1 MHLFRLLFANV
12 DVVIGIT
19 IVGTFQIMNDHRRR
33 ETEFREGR
41 ATIVDVAR
49 RAGVSKST
57 VSLVLGGSS
66 LVAEST
72 RERVAGAMTELGYI
86 YHRGAATLRGAKS
99 GVLGMVIN
107 DLSNPF
113 YVELAIGIEQACQGG
128 AYIPF
133 LANTAENP
141 VRQQEVIRSM
151 REHGAAG
158 LVLAPAIGTSPRELK
173 PLLAGLPVVQV
184 MRRLAGLKAS
194 LVAPEN
200 REGARKATG
209 HLIENGHR
217 RIAFVGGMTSLL
229 VREERL
235 AGYRL
240 AFEDAR
246 IPFEA
251 SLVIETTTNYS
262 GGGAAAS
269 QLLNLHAPAT
279 AALCFNDVVAIGL
292 MRALT
297 EAGVKVGADFAVI
310 GFDDIEEAKHTLP
323 ALTSVAVDARNLG
336 SRAAQLLMRQI
347 ASGNFEP
354 ETALCPT
361 SLIIRSSS
369 GTSDSAQAEIK
380 S

>member
-1 MHLFRLLFANV
+1 
-12 DVVIGIT
+12 
-19 IVGTFQIMNDHRRR
+19 MNDGTRR
-33 ETEFREGR
+33 EMEGREGR

-66 LVAEST
+66 LVADAT
-72 RERVAGAMTELGYI
+72 RERVSDAMNELGYI

-99 GVLGMVIN
+99 GVIGMVIN

-141 VRQQEVIRSM
+141 VRQQQVIRSM

-158 LVLAPAIGTSPRELK
+158 LVLAPAMGASASELK

-184 MRRLAGLKAS
+184 MRRLPGLKAS
-194 LVAPEN
+194 FVAPEN
-200 REGARKATG
+200 KEGARKATA
-209 HLIENGHR
+209 HLIAARHR
-217 RIAFVGGMTSLL
+217 RIAFVGGVSPML

-240 AFEDAR
+240 ALEEAG
-246 IPFEA
+246 IPFDL

-262 GGGAAAS
+262 GGGDGGSAAAQPPQACDRRPLFQRRCRDRPHSRADGDRRFGRGRLRCRRFRRHRGS
-269 QLLNLHAPAT
+269 QAHASRPEQRRGERSRSRLARRPT
-279 AALCFNDVVAIGL
+279 PDAPSRERRL
-292 MRALT
+292 RA
-297 EAGVKVGADFAVI
+297 
-310 GFDDIEEAKHTLP
+310 
-323 ALTSVAVDARNLG
+323 G
-336 SRAAQLLMRQI
+336 SRALSHDLG
-347 ASGNFEP
+347 ASQVLPGRWP
-354 ETALCPT
+354 
-361 SLIIRSSS
+361 
-369 GTSDSAQAEIK
+369 
-380 S
+380 

>member
-1 MHLFRLLFANV
+1 MSHE
-12 DVVIGIT
+12 
-19 IVGTFQIMNDHRRR
+19 RRR
-33 ETEFREGR
+33 ETDAREGR
-41 ATIVDVAR
+41 PTIVDVAR

-57 VSLVLGGSS
+57 VSLVLAGSS

-72 RERVAGAMTELGYI
+72 RERVADAMTELGYI

-158 LVLAPAIGTSPRELK
+158 LVLAPAIGASPGELK

-184 MRRLAGLKAS
+184 MRRLPGLKAS

-200 REGARKATG
+200 KEGARKATA
-209 HLIENGHR
+209 HLIANGHE

-240 AFEDAR
+240 ALEDAQM
-246 IPFEA
+246 PFET
-251 SLVIETTTNYS
+251 SLVVETTTNYS

-269 QLLNLHAPAT
+269 HLLSLHEPAT

-292 MRALT
+292 LRALT
-297 EAGVKVGADFAVI
+297 EAGVRVGSEFAVI

-323 ALTSVAVDARNLG
+323 ALTTVAVNGRNLG
-336 SRAAQLLMRQI
+336 SRAAQLLMRHI
-347 ASGNFEP
+347 ASGDYEP
-354 ETALCPT
+354 ETVLCPA
-361 SLIIRSSS
+361 SLVIRASCGVSSR
-369 GTSDSAQAEIK
+369 SDGSHP
-380 S
+380 

>member
-1 MHLFRLLFANV
+1 
-12 DVVIGIT
+12 
-19 IVGTFQIMNDHRRR
+19 MNHETSR
-33 ETEFREGR
+33 EMEVREGR

-66 LVAEST
+66 LVAEAT
-72 RERVAGAMTELGYI
+72 RERVSDAMNELGYI

-128 AYIPF
+128 AYIPL
-133 LANTAENP
+133 LANTAESP
-141 VRQQEVIRSM
+141 GRQQQVIRSM

-158 LVLAPAIGTSPRELK
+158 LLLAPALGASASELK

-184 MRRLAGLKAS
+184 MRRLPGLKAS
-194 LVAPEN
+194 FVAPEN
-200 REGARKATG
+200 RDGARKATA
-209 HLIENGHR
+209 HLIALGHK
-217 RIAFVGGMTSLL
+217 RIAFVGGLSSML

-240 AFEDAR
+240 ALEEAGISPD
-246 IPFEA
+246 A
-251 SLVIETTTNYS
+251 SLVIDTTTNYS

-269 QLLNLHAPAT
+269 QLLNLHQPAT

-292 MRALT
+292 VRGLT
-297 EAGVKVGADFAVI
+297 EAGVSVGVDFAVI

-323 ALTSVAVDARNLG
+323 ALTTVAVNGRDLG
-336 SRAAQLLMRQI
+336 SRAAQLLMRHL
-347 ASGNFEP
+347 ASGDFEP
-354 ETALCPT
+354 VTVLRPT
-361 SLIIRSSS
+361 TLAMRSSC
-369 GTSDSAQAEIK
+369 GAANANPRGEH
-380 S
+380 

>member
-1 MHLFRLLFANV
+1 
-12 DVVIGIT
+12 
-19 IVGTFQIMNDHRRR
+19 MNDGAPR
-33 ETEFREGR
+33 EREAREGR

-57 VSLVLGGSS
+57 VSLVLGGSA
-66 LVAEST
+66 LVAEAT
-72 RERVAGAMTELGYI
+72 RERVSDAMSELGYI

-128 AYIPF
+128 AFIPF

-141 VRQQEVIRSM
+141 VRQQQVIRSM

-158 LVLAPAIGTSPRELK
+158 LVLAPAIGSSPGELK
-173 PLLAGLPVVQV
+173 ALVAGLPVVQV
-184 MRRLAGLKAS
+184 MRRLPGLKAS

-200 REGARKATG
+200 REGARKATA
-209 HLIENGHR
+209 HLIANGHK

-229 VREERL
+229 VRDERL

-240 AFEDAR
+240 ALEEAG
-246 IPFEA
+246 IPFDGL
-251 SLVIETTTNYS
+251 LVIETTTNTS
-262 GGGAAAS
+262 GGGAASA
-269 QLLNLHAPAT
+269 QLLNLHEPAT

-292 MRALT
+292 IRALT
-297 EAGVKVGADFAVI
+297 EAGVAVGREFAVI
-310 GFDDIEEAKHTLP
+310 GFDDIEEAKHILP
-323 ALTSVAVDARNLG
+323 ALSSVAVNGRNLG
-336 SRAAQLLMRQI
+336 SRAAQLLMRQL
-347 ASGNFEP
+347 ASGDFEP
-354 ETALCPT
+354 EAVLCPT
-361 SLIIRSSS
+361 SLVIRASC
-369 GTSDSAQAEIK
+369 GTSNAFQAGAQ

>member
-1 MHLFRLLFANV
+1 V
-12 DVVIGIT
+12 SD
-19 IVGTFQIMNDHRRR
+19 
-33 ETEFREGR
+33 GR

-49 RAGVSKST
+49 QAGVSKST

-66 LVAEST
+66 LVADST
-72 RERVAGAMTELGYI
+72 RERVTEAMSDLGYI

-128 AYIPF
+128 AFIPF
-133 LANTAENP
+133 LANSAEDP
-141 VRQQEVIRSM
+141 IRQQEVIRSM

-158 LVLAPAIGTSPRELK
+158 LVLAPAIGTSLKDVK
-173 PLLAGLPVVQV
+173 PLVAGLPVVQV
-184 MRRLAGLKAS
+184 MRRLPGLKAS

-200 REGARKATG
+200 REGARKATA
-209 HLIENGHR
+209 HLIDHGHKH
-217 RIAFVGGMTSLL
+217 IAFIGGTNSLS

-240 AFEDAR
+240 ALEEAG
-246 IPFEA
+246 IPPDG

-262 GGGAAAS
+262 GGGGAAARLS
-269 QLLNLHAPAT
+269 ILPERAT

-292 MRALT
+292 IRALSQR
-297 EAGVKVGADFAVI
+297 GVVIGRDFAVI

-323 ALTSVAVDARNLG
+323 ALTTVAVNARNLG
-336 SRAAQLLMRQI
+336 TRAAQLLMRQI

-354 ETALCPT
+354 EAVLCPT
-361 SLIIRSSS
+361 SLIIRSSC
-369 GTSDSAQAEIK
+369 GTADSTEEERQQ
-380 S
+380 

>member
-1 MHLFRLLFANV
+1 MTDGAQGEV
-12 DVVIGIT
+12 EV
-19 IVGTFQIMNDHRRR
+19 
-33 ETEFREGR
+33 REGR

-66 LVAEST
+66 LVADST
-72 RERVAGAMTELGYI
+72 RERVADAMTKLGYI

-99 GVLGMVIN
+99 GVIGMVIN

-141 VRQQEVIRSM
+141 VRQQQVIRSM

-158 LVLAPAIGTSPRELK
+158 LVLAPAIGTSASELK

-184 MRRLAGLKAS
+184 MRRLPGLKAS
-194 LVAPEN
+194 LVAPQN
-200 REGARKATG
+200 KEGARKATV
-209 HLIENGHR
+209 HLIANGHK
-217 RIAFVGGMTSLL
+217 RIAFVGGMSSLL
-229 VREERL
+229 VRDERL
-235 AGYRL
+235 AGYRVAL
-240 AFEDAR
+240 EEAG
-246 IPFEA
+246 IPLDL

-262 GGGAAAS
+262 GGGAAAP
-269 QLLNLHAPAT
+269 QLLNLPEPAT

-292 MRALT
+292 VRGLT
-297 EAGVKVGADFAVI
+297 EAGVSVGADFAVI

-323 ALTSVAVDARNLG
+323 ALTSVVVNGRDLG
-336 SRAAQLLMRQI
+336 SRAAQLLMRHL
-347 ASGNFEP
+347 ASGDFEP
-354 ETALCPT
+354 EAVLCPT
-361 SLIIRSSS
+361 TLAIRKSS
-369 GTSDSAQAEIK
+369 GAPK
-380 S
+380 PNPLGGN

>member
-1 MHLFRLLFANV
+1 MA
-12 DVVIGIT
+12 
-19 IVGTFQIMNDHRRR
+19 IMNDGTRR
-33 ETEFREGR
+33 ETEVRDGR

-57 VSLVLGGSS
+57 VSLVLRGSS

-72 RERVAGAMTELGYI
+72 RERVSDAMTELGYI

-141 VRQQEVIRSM
+141 IRQQQVVRSM

-158 LVLAPAIGTSPRELK
+158 LVLAPAMGTSLSELK

-184 MRRLAGLKAS
+184 MRRLPGLKAS
-194 LVAPEN
+194 VVAPEN
-200 REGARKATG
+200 KEGARKATA
-209 HLIENGHR
+209 HLIANGHQ
-217 RIAFVGGMTSLL
+217 RIAFVGGVSSML

-240 AFEDAR
+240 ALEGAG
-246 IPFEA
+246 IPLDL

-262 GGGAAAS
+262 GGGAAAPR
-269 QLLNLHAPAT
+269 LLNLHEPAT
-279 AALCFNDVVAIGL
+279 AALCFNDVVAVGL
-292 MRALT
+292 IRALT
-297 EAGVKVGADFAVI
+297 EIGVSVGVNFA
-310 GFDDIEEAKHTLP
+310 
-323 ALTSVAVDARNLG
+323 
-336 SRAAQLLMRQI
+336 
-347 ASGNFEP
+347 
-354 ETALCPT
+354 
-361 SLIIRSSS
+361 
-369 GTSDSAQAEIK
+369 
-380 S
+380 